1 MKECVQHELLQPYPV
16 LWEKEGDHIAHVKFT
31 VLVMP
36 NGRLF
41 LVVDTAVAVAGC
53 FRRQMFCCC
62 STSNPCDNGFGTVIC
77 LFTGTQRITAPV
89 VDIDATCS
97 SDKSLPEDLEKILV
111 DAAEAAALKKAKKK
125 KKKKKKKKN

>member
-41 LVVDTAVAVAGC
+41 LVVDKPLQDVFGGKC
-53 FRRQMFCCC
+53 FVVVQRLTLVTMDLVLLF
-62 STSNPCDNGFGTVIC
+62 VC
-77 LFTGTQRITAPV
+77 LQVPN
-89 VDIDATCS
+89 
-97 SDKSLPEDLEKILV
+97 
-111 DAAEAAALKKAKKK
+111 ALQPQW
-125 KKKKKKKKN
+125 